1 MSVQLAHHRFT
12 RDEYHQ
18 MAKTGILKPDA
29 RVELIDGLIVE
40 KPRASRRRIGTVDR
54 LNRDFIEQVRDE
66 AIVRTRGSI
75 VLDDYSEPEPDIALL
90 RRRDDFY
97 LEVDATA
104 EAVLLIV
111 EVADTSEAYD
121 RRTRVPLYVRVRI
134 PEVWLADLN
143 AGRVTIYRD
152 PGPSGYATTRDARRG
167 ETISPL
173 AFPDL
178 IIAVEDVVG

>member
-12 RDEYHQ
+12 RDEYHL

-29 RVELIDGLIVE
+29 RVELIDGEILEMSPIG
-40 KPRASRRRIGTVDR
+40 RRHNAGVDELGR
-54 LNRDFIEQVRDE
+54 KFQRGVGDE
-66 AIVRTRGSI
+66 AIVRVQGSI
-75 VLDDYSEPEPDIALL
+75 VLDEHTEPEPDLVLL
-90 RRRDDFY
+90 RPRDDFY
-97 LEVDATA
+97 RHVDATA
-104 EAVLLIV
+104 DAVLLIV

-121 RRTRVPLYVRVRI
+121 RRTKVPLYARFRI

-152 PGPSGYATTRDARRG
+152 PGPSGYASTRVARRG

-178 IIAVEDVVG
+178 TISVEDVVG